1 MKKREIAYPKTIAD
15 FRRLFHS
22 EEACMQYL
30 FSIRW
35 PDGFICTCGGKKCW
49 PRRKGKLFEC
59 AICHKSFSPTS
70 GTIMHGSHVSLTN
83 WFQAAY
89 FVSTLTP
96 GISALQ
102 LQRQLGLGSYRTAWY
117 ILGRLRK
124 AMVNDNREKLNG
136 LIEVDE
142 AYVGGTPKGK
152 RRGFFRDKPHNKS
165 LVMGAV
171 EVRKITTKSGK
182 SKEIAGRI
190 RLNIIKGTDM
200 VSLRPFIVEN
210 IKPGS
215 RVRTDGLSGYNSETL
230 AGCRHIRK
238 KNDKSKIFKARILH
252 IHRAFSNLKTWING
266 THHGVD
272 SRYLQ
277 IYLDEFAF
285 RFNRRN
291 YPMVAF
297 RSLLGIS
304 TSKLPTSLDKLK
316 SRYASA

>member
-1 MKKREIAYPKTIAD
+1 
-15 FRRLFHS
+15 
-22 EEACMQYL
+22 
-30 FSIRW
+30 
-35 PDGFICTCGGKKCW
+35 
-49 PRRKGKLFEC
+49 
-59 AICHKSFSPTS
+59 
-70 GTIMHGSHVSLTN
+70 MHGSHVSLSN

-89 FVSTLTP
+89 FVSTFTP

-124 AMVNDNREKLNG
+124 AMVNDNREMLEG

-152 RRGFFRDKPHNKS
+152 RRGFFRDKPHNKA

-190 RLNIIKGTDM
+190 RLGIIKSTDKP
-200 VSLRPFIVEN
+200 SLRSFIEEN
-210 IKPGS
+210 LKPGAKI
-215 RVRTDGLSGYNSETL
+215 RTDGLAGYNSETL
-230 AGCRHIRK
+230 AGYRHFKK

-252 IHRAFSNLKTWING
+252 IHRVFSNLKTWING

-277 IYLDEFAF
+277 IYLDEFVF
-285 RFNRRN
+285 RFNRRK

-297 RSLLGIS
+297 RTLLGIA
-304 TSKLPTSLDKLK
+304 TNKQAISLEKFK